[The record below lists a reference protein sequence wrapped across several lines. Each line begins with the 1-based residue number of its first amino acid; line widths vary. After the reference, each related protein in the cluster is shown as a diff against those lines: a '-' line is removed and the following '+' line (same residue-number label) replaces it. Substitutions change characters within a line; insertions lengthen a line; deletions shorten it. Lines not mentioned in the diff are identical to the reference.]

1 MFVEDKV
8 HQFVLKKNKSV
19 PNVICWGL
27 KNCEIIL
34 NWSLS
39 FLQVIAL
46 ADAVEENQDNLFQS
60 FTKLRSATH
69 LVILL
74 IGLWQKLSPDQVAI
88 LEAAF
93 LPLQQDTQELVR
105 THKPAVV
112 TAIII
117 EKIVGLGRSHMAI
130 MFSKVS
136 DGGFF
141 FFLTQI
147 LFFFSLNHDKNV
159 K

>member
-8 HQFVLKKNKSV
+8 HQVFLKKNTSV

-27 KNCEIIL
+27 ENCEIIP

-46 ADAVEENQDNLFQS
+46 ADAVEENQGSLFQS
-60 FTKLRSATH
+60 FTKLKSATH

-74 IGLWQKLSPDQVAI
+74 MGLWQKLSTDQIAI

-105 THKPAVV
+105 THDSAMG

-117 EKIVGLGRSHMAI
+117 EQIVVLGRYRTYVV
-130 MFSKVS
+130 FSKVS
-136 DGGFF
+136 DGD
-141 FFLTQI
+141 
-147 LFFFSLNHDKNV
+147 FSLKPRSCFPFL
-159 K
+159 

>member
-27 KNCEIIL
+27 KNCEIIP

-105 THKPAVV
+105 THKPVVV

-117 EKIVGLGRSHMAI
+117 EKSVILGRSLVAI
-130 MFSKVS
+130 IFSKVS

-141 FFLTQI
+141 FF
-147 LFFFSLNHDKNV
+147 FFKSRSCFSFL
-159 K
+159 

>member
-74 IGLWQKLSPDQVAI
+74 IRLWQKLSPDQVAI

-117 EKIVGLGRSHMAI
+117 EKIV
-130 MFSKVS
+130 
-136 DGGFF
+136 D
-141 FFLTQI
+141 
-147 LFFFSLNHDKNV
+147 
-159 K
+159 

>member
-8 HQFVLKKNKSV
+8 HQGALKKNTSV

-27 KNCEIIL
+27 KNCEIIP

-46 ADAVEENQDNLFQS
+46 ADAVEENQDSLFQS
-60 FTKLRSATH
+60 FTKLKSATH

-74 IGLWQKLSPDQVAI
+74 IGLWQKLSTDQIAI

-105 THKPAVV
+105 THDPAMV
-112 TAIII
+112 TAVII
-117 EKIVGLGRSHMAI
+117 EKIVVSGRYHMAV

-141 FFLTQI
+141 KVQI
-147 LFFFSLNHDKNV
+147 LFSFSLNHNKNV